1 MKEHKDGIYQGG
13 QNKKEQ
19 KHGVGV
25 YLWDVGCAYYGEWK
39 EDLID
44 GQGILFLGG
53 QIIIQGGFKK
63 GVAHGYV
70 VIKVG
75 RRVFYSQFDKGEA
88 LFIQEGERKITIQQ
102 SSAQITCDCGDE
114 TDRILQGISK
124 LQQGDLQIQLFNHC
138 IYYGNVGKANLPNG
152 LGIEISNLFYQCGQ
166 FVDGKLNGLGR
177 LEQQDEIYQ
186 GSFQQ
191 GQYHGNGLMIIQ
203 NQQIQWVKGRY
214 NQGQLIEIKSSG
226 YLDQMETPQEL
237 VFTYS
242 KKTNQQ
248 YLITPISKDIILGY
262 IRLFEVMQ
270 FVRLRVNTL
279 TEIQSQQYPSL
290 RKYSTNTNTNTL
302 SKSVEE
308 IRKLQSQFNTR
319 NLNQQNQI
327 YEFILDQHD
336 ENQTQR
342 KTDTQQSRTKTQP
355 TDDYYENK
363 ISFGL
368 LEIPSL
374 KNSRKTAAFQ
384 NEEQQY
390 QIKKNNDYNNSKR
403 SSTQNEVKQVQQQQQ
418 QTNDRMLTLKNILEA
433 QKQKYSSDSKQKKT
447 VFADIQQNSST
458 AQKTKQI
465 IQQNNNNLQCL
476 SEVVQ
481 KELNRSPPSEER
493 RSTIKPIYNQSEENE
508 QNQFSSH
515 KPQPSKFNVDY
526 TAAYNDHKTKIHSLL
541 NKFNSIKIK
550 PTIKLV
556 SQNFGLSTKSL
567 NSKQS
572 IQKVYDT
579 NEVVPLNNIQNC
591 ISLISHKNTINERNL
606 QTSLEKHQSKKMDD
620 SYYHSQCNGN
630 CTQIQSEDQN
640 TKYIQEIRQ
649 ELAEQK
655 QMLTQLFQSIQ
666 QKQTQVNKNQFIKRL
681 LNTPQRNIQLQQQ
694 QQPKQVYVYPTF
706 TLVKSVSPVRI

>member
-13 QNKKEQ
+13 LNAKQQ
-19 KHGVGV
+19 KHGLGV
-25 YLWDVGCAYYGEWK
+25 YLWDVGSAYYGEWK
-39 EDLID
+39 NDLID

-53 QIIIQGGFKK
+53 QIIIQGGFKR
-63 GVAHGYV
+63 GVAHGYI

-75 RRVFYSQFDKGEA
+75 TRVFYSQFDKGEA
-88 LFIQEGERKITIQQ
+88 IFIQEGERKITIQS
-102 SSAQITCDCGDE
+102 SSAQITHDCTQEADQ
-114 TDRILQGISK
+114 ILQGISK

-166 FVDGKLNGLGR
+166 FVEGKLNGLGR
-177 LEQQDEIYQ
+177 LDQQDEIYQ
-186 GSFQQ
+186 GQFQQ
-191 GQYHGNGLMIIQ
+191 GIYHGNGLMVFKDQ
-203 NQQIQWVKGRY
+203 RIQWVKGKY
-214 NQGQLIEIKSSG
+214 NQGQLVEIKSSG
-226 YLDQMETPQEL
+226 YLEQMETPQEL
-237 VFTYS
+237 VFAFS
-242 KKTNQQ
+242 KKVNQQ
-248 YLITPISKDIILGY
+248 YIITPISKEIILGY

-279 TEIQSQQYPSL
+279 TEIKSQQYPPL
-290 RKYSTNTNTNTL
+290 RKYSTKATTL

-319 NLNQQNQI
+319 NLDQQHQI

-355 TDDYYENK
+355 TEDYFENK

-384 NEEQQY
+384 VEEQQQ
-390 QIKKNNDYNNSKR
+390 QIRKNSDYNQKR
-403 SSTQNEVKQVQQQQQ
+403 SLSQNEVKQKQQQQQQQQQQKQQQQ

-433 QKQKYSSDSKQKKT
+433 QKQKYNSDFKQKKT
-447 VFADIQQNSST
+447 VFADIQSTT
-458 AQKTKQI
+458 AQRTKSI
-465 IQQNNNNLQCL
+465 IQQNNKNLQCL

-493 RSTIKPIYNQSEENE
+493 RSTIKPIYVQNEENE
-508 QNQFSSH
+508 QQQLSSQ
-515 KPQPSKFNVDY
+515 KTLPSKFNVDY
-526 TAAYNDHKTKIHSLL
+526 TTAYNDHKNKIHSLL

-550 PTIKLV
+550 PNIKQET
-556 SQNFGLSTKSL
+556 QNYGFSTKSL
-567 NSKQS
+567 SSKQS
-572 IQKVYDT
+572 IQKVNDG
-579 NEVVPLNNIQNC
+579 NDVPLGNIQNC
-591 ISLISHKNTINERNL
+591 ISLVSHKNTIHEKNL
-606 QTSLEKHQSKKMDD
+606 QTSFEKQQSKKMDD
-620 SYYHSQCNGN
+620 SNYHSCNGN
-630 CTQIQSEDQN
+630 CTQIQSEDPN

-655 QMLTQLFQSIQ
+655 QMLTQLFQSLQ
-666 QKQTQVNKNQFIKRL
+666 QKQPQANKQYIKRL
-681 LNTPQRNIQLQQQ
+681 PNTPQRNIQVQ

-706 TLVKSVSPVRI
+706 TLVKSVSPVRL

>member
-13 QNKKEQ
+13 QNSKQQ
-19 KHGVGV
+19 KHGLGV
-25 YLWDVGCAYYGEWK
+25 YLWDVGSAYYGEWK
-39 EDLID
+39 NDLID

-53 QIIIQGGFKK
+53 QIIIQGGFQK
-63 GVAHGYV
+63 GVAHGYL

-75 RRVFYSQFDKGEA
+75 KRVFYSQFDKGEA
-88 LFIQEGERKITIQQ
+88 IFIQEGEKKITIQQ
-102 SSAQITCDCGDE
+102 SSAQITNDCNDDA
-114 TDRILQGISK
+114 DRILQGISK

-177 LEQQDEIYQ
+177 LDQQEEIYQ
-186 GSFQQ
+186 GQFQQ
-191 GQYHGNGLMIIQ
+191 GIYHGNGLMIFKDER
-203 NQQIQWVKGRY
+203 IQWVKGKY
-214 NQGQLIEIKSSG
+214 NQGQLVEIKSSG

-237 VFTYS
+237 VFTFS
-242 KKTNQQ
+242 KKHNQQ

-279 TEIQSQQYPSL
+279 TDIKSQQYPPT
-290 RKYSTNTNTNTL
+290 RKYSTNANTL

-308 IRKLQSQFNTR
+308 IKKLQTQFNTR

-327 YEFILDQHD
+327 YEIILDQHD

-355 TDDYYENK
+355 TEDYYENK

-384 NEEQQY
+384 SEEQQQ
-390 QIKKNNDYNNSKR
+390 QIKNNSEYIQKR
-403 SSTQNEVKQVQQQQQ
+403 SSSQNEVKQVQPQQVQQQL

-433 QKQKYSSDSKQKKT
+433 QKLKYNSDSKQKKT
-447 VFADIQQNSST
+447 VFADIQTST
-458 AQKTKQI
+458 VQKSKQI
-465 IQQNNNNLQCL
+465 IQKNNKNLQCL

-493 RSTIKPIYNQSEENE
+493 RSTIKPIYIQCDENE
-508 QNQFSSH
+508 QQQLSSQ
-515 KPQPSKFNVDY
+515 KTLPSKFNVDY
-526 TAAYNDHKTKIHSLL
+526 NTASNDHKTKIHGLL

-550 PTIKLV
+550 PTIKQGT
-556 SQNFGLSTKSL
+556 QNIGLSTKSL
-567 NSKQS
+567 SSKQS
-572 IQKVYDT
+572 MQKVYDT
-579 NEVVPLNNIQNC
+579 NEAPLNNIQNC
-591 ISLISHKNTINERNL
+591 ISLVSHKNTVQERNL
-606 QTSLEKHQSKKMDD
+606 QTSFEKQQFKKMDE
-620 SYYHSQCNGN
+620 SNYHSCNGN
-630 CTQIQSEDQN
+630 CTQIQLDDQN

-655 QMLTQLFQSIQ
+655 QMLTQLFQSMQ
-666 QKQTQVNKNQFIKRL
+666 QKQPQVNKNQYVKRL
-681 LNTPQRNIQLQQQ
+681 PNTPQRNIQIQQ
-694 QQPKQVYVYPTF
+694 QQPKQVYVYPAFTF
-706 TLVKSVSPVRI
+706 VKSVSPVRL